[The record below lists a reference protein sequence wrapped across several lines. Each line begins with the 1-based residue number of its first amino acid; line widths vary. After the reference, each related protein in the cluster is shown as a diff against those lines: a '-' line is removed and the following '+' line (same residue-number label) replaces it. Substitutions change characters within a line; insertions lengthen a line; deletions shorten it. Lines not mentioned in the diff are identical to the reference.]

1 MMIFDEF
8 QDLVSQAGSRYG
20 LVIAVTK
27 RAREI
32 RSGEDALVNYH
43 CDKTVSLAT
52 QEMIE
57 GKIKIVKA
65 EEKPE
70 EPVSDFQLLD
80 SIG

>member
-32 RSGEDALVNYH
+32 RSGEDAFVNYH

-65 EEKPE
+65 EEKKE